1 MPKITKTPKIAF
13 TLGDMNGIGA
23 EVTLK
28 TLVTQKYLNSLH
40 PILIGPESI
49 WKQTA
54 KKYKLNLKFSPY
66 NFEDSH
72 KKGVV
77 SILNIEP
84 LEEISY
90 GKVSAKSG
98 ALSIHSIELAYK
110 LIKQNFADAMVTA
123 PICKEAINL
132 ANFHY
137 DGHTS
142 YLASI
147 SKNKNICM
155 MLIND
160 IMRVGLVTTHLP
172 ISDVSKNITQSII
185 LKKIMILNKCLQID
199 FNIKR
204 PSIAVLSL
212 NPHAGDGGI
221 LGKEETKIIIPAIK
235 KAKIEKINIDGPFP
249 SDSFFA
255 RYKPNS
261 YDAIL
266 SMYHDQGL
274 IPLKMTDNNRGVN
287 LTAGLEFIRTS
298 PDHGTAF
305 DIAGKGKADPSS
317 SMAATELSIKLIQ
330 LKKKR

>member
-1 MPKITKTPKIAF
+1 MIPKIAF

-23 EVTLK
+23 EVILK
-28 TLVTQKYLNSLH
+28 TLASKNFLNSLY

-49 WKQTA
+49 WKLTA
-54 KKYKLNLKFSPY
+54 KKYKLNLKFCSY
-66 NFEDSH
+66 NFEDYS
-72 KKGVV
+72 KKGIV
-77 SILNIEP
+77 SILNLEQ

-98 ALSIHSIELAYK
+98 ALSIHSIQIAYK
-110 LIKQNFADAMVTA
+110 LINQNFADAMVTA
-123 PICKEAINL
+123 PISKEAINL

-137 DGHTS
+137 NGHTS

-147 SKNKNICM
+147 SKNKNVCM
-155 MLIND
+155 ILIND
-160 IMRVGLVTTHLP
+160 IMRVALVTTHLP
-172 ISDVSKNITQSII
+172 ISKVSKQITQSAI
-185 LKKIMILNKCLQID
+185 LKKIMLLNKCLQTD
-199 FNIKR
+199 FNIKH

-221 LGKEETKIIIPAIK
+221 LGMEEKKIIIPAIK
-235 KAKIEKINIDGPFP
+235 KAISEKININGPFP

-255 RYKPNS
+255 RYKTNS

-287 LTAGLEFIRTS
+287 FTAGLNFIRTS

-317 SMAATELSIKLIQ
+317 TLSATELAIKLTH
-330 LKKKR
+330 LKKKKR

>member
-1 MPKITKTPKIAF
+1 MIPKIAF
-13 TLGDMNGIGA
+13 TLGDMNGVGT
-23 EVTLK
+23 EVILK
-28 TLVTQKYLNSLH
+28 TLAAKNFLNSLH
-40 PILIGPESI
+40 PILIGPEYI
-49 WKQTA
+49 WKLTA
-54 KKYKLNLKFSPY
+54 KKHKLNFKFNTY
-66 NFEDSH
+66 NFEDSD
-72 KKGVV
+72 KKDTV
-77 SILNIEP
+77 SILNLEP
-84 LEEISY
+84 LEKISY

-98 ALSIHSIELAYK
+98 ALSIHSIQMAYK
-110 LIKQNFADAMVTA
+110 LINQNFADAMVTA
-123 PICKEAINL
+123 PISKEAINL

-137 DGHTS
+137 DGHTG

-147 SKNKNICM
+147 SNNKNICM
-155 MLIND
+155 VLLND

-172 ISDVSKNITQSII
+172 ISEVSKQITQSAI
-185 LKKIMILNKCLQID
+185 LKKIMILNRCLQTD
-199 FNIKR
+199 FKIKR

-221 LGKEETKIIIPAIK
+221 LGMEEKKIIIPAIK
-235 KAKIEKINIDGPFP
+235 KAISEKINIDGPFP

-287 LTAGLEFIRTS
+287 FTAGLSFIRTS

-305 DIAGKGKADPSS
+305 DIAGKGKADYSS
-317 SMAATELSIKLIQ
+317 TLAATELAIKLIH
-330 LKKKR
+330 LKKEKVK